1 MSGITFK
8 KYDRSRLA
16 KVADSTAVR
25 VAEKAIRKIGSIWSK
40 FVASVSN
47 VINEVRVE
55 QVSDEIRNI
64 KEHMERNEEVVSN
77 PVSGLTGFFDSK
89 KAEAE
94 NNELNKTLMGLDEKL
109 EEILNKKIE
118 IESKTGSSSNFPE
131 VEEAKKPSID
141 EIAKAFSNANIGVA
155 YPEPVQEQQTN
166 SSKEEEKTVENTE
179 PVVNTIKVDSAQPS
193 DKQPTDLETD
203 NLIANAAATIEA
215 VRKMKEEN
223 ERLKTENKGLSEEKQ
238 KLESDNK
245 EKENTLKSMETNL
258 SSLNNNNQTLSSEN
272 EKLKAKNTSQ
282 ETEINTLKTENETLK
297 KQIEETLNRH
307 SQEIAELRNSIEPLK
322 KAAFERDALKDYL
335 RKLTTEIAP
344 SNSENQRSR

>member
-25 VAEKAIRKIGSIWSK
+25 VAEKAVRKIGSVWSK
-40 FVASVSN
+40 FIASISN

-55 QVSDEIRNI
+55 QVSDEIQRI
-64 KEHMERNEEVVSN
+64 KEQIDRNKEVINN
-77 PVSGLTGFFDSK
+77 PVPGLTGFFDSK
-89 KAEAE
+89 KAENE
-94 NNELNKTLMGLDEKL
+94 NTELNQTIMSLDEKL

-118 IESKTGSSSNFPE
+118 IESKTGLSNDLK
-131 VEEAKKPSID
+131 VDQKISNQSIAD
-141 EIAKAFSNANIGVA
+141 RLRAAGVGVSN
-155 YPEPVQEQQTN
+155 
-166 SSKEEEKTVENTE
+166 KEEVKKEDAPTVVKEE
-179 PVVNTIKVDSAQPS
+179 PVVNPEHVVNTARVDSAQPS
-193 DKQPTDLETD
+193 DKQSTDLETD

-223 ERLKTENKGLSEEKQ
+223 ERLRTENKGLSEEKQ

-245 EKENTLKSMETNL
+245 EKENTIKSMETNL
-258 SSLNNNNQTLSSEN
+258 SSLNNNNQTLSKEN
-272 EKLKAKNTSQ
+272 EELKAKNTFQ
-282 ETEINTLKTENETLK
+282 ENEINTLKTENETLK
-297 KQIEETLNRH
+297 KQIEETLNKH
-307 SQEIAELRNSIEPLK
+307 SKEIAELRNSIEPLK

-344 SNSENQRSR
+344 SNPENQRSR